1 MRVFIFLL
9 ACSACFAQSGLPDLT
24 PEAMERLRARAAK
37 IAAIRTPEQVR
48 ERQQHIRERILAQIG
63 SFPEKTPLRPK
74 ITGVLQRD
82 GYRVEKLIFESQP
95 NYFVTANVYLP
106 ASGSPPF
113 PAVVGVAGHSAAGKA
128 AAFYQ
133 TVWISLARRGFV
145 VLAFDPMGQG
155 ERSEYFDAD
164 LGRSKL
170 GAGGTREHT
179 MAGVQCLLTG
189 TTFARYEIWD
199 GIRAV
204 DYLVSR
210 KEVDPKRIAV
220 AGNSGGGTQ
229 SAYLA
234 VLEPRLAAAVSSCYM
249 TSWQQL
255 WTKPGPQDAEQVFPG
270 FLRDELDFGDFFLS
284 FAPKPFTMLT
294 AVRDFFPIDGARATH
309 KEAVRIYE
317 AMGASEKAGYFEYD
331 DAHGWSKPRRE
342 ATYRWLEKW
351 LQGRTTDGAEGEVA
365 TEHESE
371 LFATETGQVAT
382 SVRGETVQSLNR
394 KMADRMY
401 LQRKAAGVKDA
412 AELRRIVAG
421 VTGAATP
428 NGSARP
434 GKAAVLFIGR
444 RDADAEAL
452 EQSGRTV
459 VVYDPRAGGTASGGY
474 TGEYQSAQRAMLLGK
489 TLTGLHL
496 TEIQK
501 RVDELTVQGPVAIYG
516 KGNGGVLALFAAALD
531 PRIEKVA
538 VEGSVM
544 SYMDIVRA
552 RIHNAVEI
560 AIPGVLRSLDLP
572 DLARAVA
579 PRPLWIVSPVAP
591 SGAPAPV
598 AAAREQYPGATVKA
612 RPEGWTFEK
621 AYEGW

>member
-1 MRVFIFLL
+1 MRAFSFLL
-9 ACSACFAQSGLPDLT
+9 ACGACFAQSGLPDLT

-37 IAAIRTPEQVR
+37 VAAIRTPEQVR
-48 ERQQHIRERILAQIG
+48 ERQQYVRERILAQIG
-63 SFPEKTPLRPK
+63 GLPEKTPLRPQ
-74 ITGVLQRD
+74 ITGTLQRE
-82 GYRVEKLIFESQP
+82 GYRIEKLIFESQP
-95 NYFVTANVYLP
+95 NYFVTANLYLP
-106 ASGSPPF
+106 ERGAPPF

-155 ERSEYFDAD
+155 ERSEYFDID

-170 GAGGTREHT
+170 GGGGTREHT

-189 TTFARYEIWD
+189 TTFARHEIWD

-204 DYLVSR
+204 DYLVER
-210 KEVDPKRIAV
+210 KDVDAKRIAV

-234 VLEPRLAAAVSSCYM
+234 VMDPRLAAAVSSCYM

-270 FLRDELDFGDFFLS
+270 FLRDGLDFGDFFLS

-294 AVRDFFPIDGARATH
+294 AIRDFFPIDGARATH
-309 KEAVRIYE
+309 KEVVRVYE

-331 DAHGWSKPRRE
+331 DNHGWTKPRRQ

-351 LQGRTTDGAEGEVA
+351 LQGRTTDGAEGEVT
-365 TEHESE
+365 TEHESQ
-371 LFATETGQVAT
+371 LFATPSGQVAT
-382 SVRGETVQSLNR
+382 WVGGETVQSLNQQ
-394 KMADRMY
+394 MAERIY
-401 LQRKAAGVKDA
+401 PQRKAAGIKDA
-412 AELRRIVAG
+412 GELRRIVAG
-421 VTGAATP
+421 VMGAATP
-428 NGSARP
+428 SGSAGQ
-434 GKAAVLFIGR
+434 GKPAILFIGR

-452 EQSGRTV
+452 ERAGHTV
-459 VVYDPRAGGTASGGY
+459 IVYDAAAGGTASGGY
-474 TGEYQSAQRAMLLGK
+474 TGEYQAAQRAILLGK
-489 TLTGLHL
+489 TLIGMHL

-501 RVDELTVQGPVAIYG
+501 RVDELAASGPVALYG
-516 KGNGGVLALFAAALD
+516 KGNGGVLALYAAALD
-531 PRIEKVA
+531 PRIQKVA
-538 VEGSVM
+538 VEASVM

-552 RIHNAVEI
+552 KIHNAIEI
-560 AIPGVLRSLDLP
+560 AIPGVLRSFDLP
-572 DLARAVA
+572 DLARAIA

-591 SGAPAPV
+591 SGTTASAS
-598 AAAREQYPGATVKA
+598 AAKEQYPGATVKL
-612 RPEGWTFEK
+612 RPEGWTFEQVY
-621 AYEGW
+621 AGW